1 MEVSLLDHQRK
12 IRYTINVK
20 LIYTAFVQEVKQS
33 DPFYPSLFPFIT
45 TIKSGYSFTI

>member
-1 MEVSLLDHQRK
+1 MRVSLLYHQMK

-33 DPFYPSLFPFIT
+33 DPFYPSLIPFIT
-45 TIKSGYSFTI
+45 TL